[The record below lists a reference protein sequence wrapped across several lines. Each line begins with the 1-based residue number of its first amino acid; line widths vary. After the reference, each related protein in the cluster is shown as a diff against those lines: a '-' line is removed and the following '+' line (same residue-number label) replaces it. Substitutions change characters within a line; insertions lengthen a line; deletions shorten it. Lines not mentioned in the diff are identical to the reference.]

1 MQETLYPQNGT
12 SVDIRN
18 SKKAAGAQLEF
29 EACMYSYMLKKMNG
43 FFQKWFYSPSTMRP
57 SERMHLTLPL
67 ASEATIDEELKV
79 KQA

>member
-1 MQETLYPQNGT
+1 MEQAY
-12 SVDIRN
+12 IRN

-29 EACMYSYMLKKMNG
+29 EACMSMYLLVLVENG
-43 FFQKWFYSPSTMRP
+43 WIFQKPHYSPSTMRP

-67 ASEATIDEELKV
+67 GASEATIDEELKV